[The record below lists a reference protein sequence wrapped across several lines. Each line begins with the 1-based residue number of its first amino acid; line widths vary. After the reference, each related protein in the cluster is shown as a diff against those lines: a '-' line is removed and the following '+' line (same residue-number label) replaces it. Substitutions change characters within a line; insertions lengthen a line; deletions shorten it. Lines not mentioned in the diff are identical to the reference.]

1 MSKSIKPL
9 WFNAL
14 NFFTCDSTKSLSENE
29 YYKRADK
36 VEIYTGNLE
45 HKLNLP
51 NIWGRGHA
59 NYLKCKNAF
68 FGSLFGDFSEFNRF
82 KSIGQ
87 QRDFDEQQRQFDKQQ
102 NTFDEKVDA
111 LNQMNEAEFEW
122 NEDEKKLSK
131 AGFM

>member
-14 NFFTCDSTKSLSENE
+14 NSFTCDSTKSLSENE

-51 NIWGRGHA
+51 NIWG
-59 NYLKCKNAF
+59 
-68 FGSLFGDFSEFNRF
+68 
-82 KSIGQ
+82 
-87 QRDFDEQQRQFDKQQ
+87 
-102 NTFDEKVDA
+102 
-111 LNQMNEAEFEW
+111 
-122 NEDEKKLSK
+122 
-131 AGFM
+131 